1 MRNPL
6 AAHPPWR
13 QLTIIAVL
21 LPLMITLGILAFA
34 WPVARI
40 GPRDLPVG
48 IVASGPASQQV
59 QQGLRADGFDVHSYA
74 SEASA
79 RSAMEDRDVY
89 GAFSVTPQGVTVL
102 TASAAS
108 PTVAQLLDTV
118 GQKLAQ
124 HVAESVPAG
133 QAPAGHAPAG
143 QAKDVDVVP
152 VSASDPRGLI
162 LSSALLPLSLC
173 GVIMASIIVML
184 LGFRP
189 AWRQIL
195 AVTIV
200 SATAGLAALL
210 IAQGFLGAL
219 PQDHVATWAV
229 LALALLA
236 IGATTAGLM
245 DLIGPAGLGLSVI
258 LMIFI
263 GNPFSGATSAP
274 QLLPS
279 AAGHIGQW
287 LPPGAAVSLLRS
299 TAYFHGHG
307 AWGHVSVLLIWSIL
321 GLAAIIIGHHTPI
334 RFAARRA
341 MSSAPSPGSAASLAS
356 PASAALLASPGSAAD
371 SSLFSAPGRG

>member
-1 MRNPL
+1 
-6 AAHPPWR
+6 
-13 QLTIIAVL
+13 
-21 LPLMITLGILAFA
+21 
-34 WPVARI
+34 
-40 GPRDLPVG
+40 
-48 IVASGPASQQV
+48 
-59 QQGLRADGFDVHSYA
+59 
-74 SEASA
+74 
-79 RSAMEDRDVY
+79 MEDRDVY